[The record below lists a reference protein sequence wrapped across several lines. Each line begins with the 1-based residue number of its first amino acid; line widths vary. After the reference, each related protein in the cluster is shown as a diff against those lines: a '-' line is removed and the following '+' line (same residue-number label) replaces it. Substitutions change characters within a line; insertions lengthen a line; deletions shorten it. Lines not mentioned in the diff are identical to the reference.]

1 MESDSLNQFI
11 KKALQHYDSQ
21 NLANLTILHVP
32 DANVKFNVSLN
43 DNTITFILDDSEKTF
58 DFEMLGYF
66 DNQAHIWIWAWLL
79 TDLNSEQTKM
89 ARELLNYGLKL
100 EPSSNSVEHFFIKS
114 LLVNSR
120 VSIEEDIQL
129 DTNLAIFSY
138 IIKNKIKF
146 IYPRKRYLEKSNNT
160 GEYVTFYYLIK

>member
-1 MESDSLNQFI
+1 MENDSLNQFI

-21 NLANLTILHVP
+21 NLANLTILQVP
-32 DANVKFNVSLN
+32 DANVKFSLN
-43 DNTITFILDDSEKTF
+43 ANTNTITFILDDKEKTF
-58 DFEMLGYF
+58 DFELLGYF

-89 ARELLNYGLKL
+89 SRELLNYGLKL

-160 GEYVTFYYLIK
+160 SEYVTFYYLIK

>member
-1 MESDSLNQFI
+1 MENDSLNQFI
-11 KKALQHYDSQ
+11 KKALQHYDTQ
-21 NLANLTILHVP
+21 NLANIKILYVP
-32 DANVKFNVSLN
+32 DSNVKFSLN
-43 DNTITFILDDSEKTF
+43 TDTITFILDDKEETF

-66 DNQAHIWIWAWLL
+66 DNQVNIWIWAWLL
-79 TDLNSEQTKM
+79 TNLNSEQTKIS
-89 ARELLNYGLKL
+89 RELLNYGLKL
-100 EPSSNSVEHFFIKS
+100 EPTSNSIEHFFIKS

-120 VSIEEDIQL
+120 ISIEEDIQL